1 MKKIEFIES
10 IQDRLPTKLHEKTL
24 AIYIGRAWNTVV
36 YETFRKDFSGLD
48 IYTKTYEN
56 VPVSYDADVDVYYS
70 ALPVSIIQLPIA
82 GDGIRSIHSM
92 KGKGIEFTAKR
103 AEMEDIHSG
112 LEVGTLDG
120 PIPFYIMNGRVEYGT
135 TSGGIDTI
143 SAVRIRAIP
152 QFEALDMLEEVYFPV
167 GSDERIL
174 EIVTNFAIG
183 AIPDKQ
189 INDDNE
195 KTP

>member
-24 AIYIGRAWNTVV
+24 AIYIGRAWNTVI
-36 YETFRKDFSGLD
+36 YETFRKNFSGLD

-56 VPVSYDADVDVYYS
+56 VPVSYDADIDVYYS
-70 ALPVSIIQLPIA
+70 ELPVPIIQLPIA
-82 GDGIRSIHSM
+82 GDGIRSVHSM
-92 KGKGIEFTAKR
+92 KGKGIEFAGIR
-103 AEMEDIHSG
+103 AEMQDIHSG

-120 PIPFYIMNGRVEYGT
+120 PIPFYIMNGRIEYGT
-135 TSGGIDTI
+135 TGGIDTI

-152 QFEALDMLEEVYFPV
+152 QFEALGMFDEVYFPV

-183 AIPDKQ
+183 AIPGKE
-189 INDDNE
+189 INDDND

>member
-10 IQDRLPTKLHEKTL
+10 IQDRLPVKLHEKTL
-24 AIYIGRAWNTVV
+24 AIYIGRAWNTVI

-48 IYTKTYEN
+48 IYTKTYPN
-56 VPVSYDADVDVYYS
+56 VAVSYDADVDVYYS
-70 ALPVSIIQLPIA
+70 VLPVSIIQLPMS

-92 KGKGIEFTAKR
+92 KGKGIEFAAKR
-103 AEMEDIHSG
+103 AEMQDIHSG
-112 LEVGTLDG
+112 LEVGTLSG

-135 TSGGIDTI
+135 TGGIDTI
-143 SAVRIRAIP
+143 TTVRMRAIP
-152 QFEALDMLEEVYFPV
+152 QFEALDMLDEVYFPV

-174 EIVTNFAIG
+174 EIVTNFAVG
-183 AIPDKQ
+183 AIPKKE
-189 INDDNE
+189 INDDNS